1 LLNPKT
7 DILRKPRVGFSD
19 LGCMFLMNVLPSE
32 KNHWR
37 LFAPSTKRK
46 AMGSVKFRTKS
57 PLITYAG

>member
-1 LLNPKT
+1 
-7 DILRKPRVGFSD
+7 
-19 LGCMFLMNVLPSE
+19 MNVLPSE

-57 PLITYAG
+57 PLITYAGWDKQSPTLC